1 MPLLRRGGVVFHVFL
16 AVTNIILC
24 ITFNCRV
31 SPKGKSVSLLPGP
44 AASPRGTGPRG
55 GWEPP
60 PPGVVGDSPG
70 SSPAPALVLSGVAS
84 VGSDTESPGEIS
96 SRASCSESSL
106 RESWKRGDAGHGGA
120 ALLLPTA
127 PEQGFS
133 SSSPHASSRAL
144 GSIKSELQLGV
155 LPPPPSPQQGLR
167 RLNSFSLHI
176 KHDTQGKSSVT
187 KSSLGR
193 LSPLS
198 HTAKKISFSASK
210 PAGQPIPTHRCLLI
224 SLPRK

>member
-1 MPLLRRGGVVFHVFL
+1 MFHVFL
-16 AVTNIILC
+16 AVTNIILY

-31 SPKGKSVSLLPGP
+31 SPKGKPVSLLPGP

-55 GWEPP
+55 GSEPP
-60 PPGVVGDSPG
+60 PPGAVGDPPG
-70 SSPAPALVLSGVAS
+70 SFPAPAWVLSGVAS

-106 RESWKRGDAGHGGA
+106 RERAGNGGT

-127 PEQGFS
+127 PEQSFS
-133 SSSPHASSRAL
+133 SSSPRASSRAL